1 MSREFAVFILTHGR
15 SEKVYTFDT
24 LRKHGY
30 TGKIYI
36 IIDNEDE
43 QRQDYKNNFK
53 NVIVFDKKQYAEI
66 TDTADN
72 LKARNVVVFARNAC
86 WDIAKEIGLS
96 HFLVLDDDYK
106 SFGYRY
112 EENGKLKHTKM
123 LKLDNVFE
131 NVLEFLDTSGAVTVA
146 MSQGGDFIGGVNSK
160 LFREGITRKAMNSFF
175 CRTDRPFEFYGRIN
189 EDTTAYIVNGNK
201 GKLFFTIANLS
212 LEQLET
218 QSNSGGLTEMYLE
231 LGTYVKSF
239 YTVMY
244 HPSGVDIRL
253 MGNKHM
259 RLHHFVHWD
268 NCVPCIISEKYKK

>member
-96 HFLVLDDDYK
+96 HF
-106 SFGYRY
+106 FG
-112 EENGKLKHTKM
+112 
-123 LKLDNVFE
+123 
-131 NVLEFLDTSGAVTVA
+131 A
-146 MSQGGDFIGGVNSK
+146 
-160 LFREGITRKAMNSFF
+160 
-175 CRTDRPFEFYGRIN
+175 
-189 EDTTAYIVNGNK
+189 
-201 GKLFFTIANLS
+201 
-212 LEQLET
+212 
-218 QSNSGGLTEMYLE
+218 
-231 LGTYVKSF
+231 
-239 YTVMY
+239 
-244 HPSGVDIRL
+244 
-253 MGNKHM
+253 
-259 RLHHFVHWD
+259 
-268 NCVPCIISEKYKK
+268 